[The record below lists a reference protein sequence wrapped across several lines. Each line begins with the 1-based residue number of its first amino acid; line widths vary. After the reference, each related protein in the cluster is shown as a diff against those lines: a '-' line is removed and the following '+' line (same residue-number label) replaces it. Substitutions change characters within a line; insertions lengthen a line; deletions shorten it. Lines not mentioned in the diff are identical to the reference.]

1 MIWGS
6 LCANGRAGL
15 FFLPTGRTMNGP
27 RYYRSAERQVD
38 CIPDCALRDTVMQD
52 GAPTLYQR

>member
-6 LCANGRAGL
+6 LCANGRAG
-15 FFLPTGRTMNGP
+15 LPTGRTMNGP

-38 CIPDCALRDTVMQD
+38 CIPDCALRDTFMQD